1 MNTKFATVKDLI
13 PDPGPDRFWTV
24 EFDGKYRKTPIR
36 IELREYIN
44 TTGTMSKAIGKEYT
58 IANPQ
63 SVADTATEILTRV
76 ANYGAVVGEFY
87 KLRIKET
94 VNA

>member
-1 MNTKFATVKDLI
+1 MTKFATVKELI
-13 PDPGPDRFWTV
+13 PDPGPDRFWSV

-44 TTGTMSKAIGKEYT
+44 DTSSMSKAIGKEYT

-63 SVADTATEILTRV
+63 SVADTATEILARV

-87 KLRIKET
+87 KLRTKGAAN
-94 VNA
+94 V